1 MRMQRIVKTP
11 AELGD
16 TVAAV
21 RIAQSLRAD
30 EFSVSHVCLSGIER
44 GKATTQIGKVFEVL
58 AELGIELTLA
68 MPPGL
73 SLPESK
79 NKRRRITR

>member
-1 MRMQRIVKTP
+1 MRTQRIVKTP
-11 AELGD
+11 EELGD
-16 TVAAV
+16 VVAAA

-30 EFSVSHVCLSGIER
+30 EFAVSHVCLSGIEN
-44 GKATTQIGKVFEVL
+44 GKASTQIGKVFEVL
-58 AELGIELTLA
+58 AELGIELTLS

-73 SLPESK
+73 SLPDSK